1 MFQNQ
6 LYTTKKNSL
15 CSIGTYSVSFNTRN
29 TTLNGSTAN
38 TSSCPSTWCT
48 NTWYRC
54 TSAFTLI
61 VCFLDDFMSMP
72 PEMFVLWGHL
82 SEKRTRLIA
91 GSTDVEQGAVRLW
104 KTMQRSK
111 TNLVL
116 PFSLMSTFKIRKLSR
131 SSDVVHLQT
140 VYIHKNN
147 IQIMAVD
154 FYIDLVCVM
163 DFIFIWQ
170 LYWTFETSS
179 KLLDWVMVGNSSF
192 WKKEI
197 LCC

>member
-1 MFQNQ
+1 MFLLQTLHLVLGLSVQ
-6 LYTTKKNSL
+6 TRATDARLLWLWSSASL
-15 CSIGTYSVSFNTRN
+15 MISCS
-29 TTLNGSTAN
+29 
-38 TSSCPSTWCT
+38 CHQ
-48 NTWYRC
+48 RC
-54 TSAFTLI
+54 LF
-61 VCFLDDFMSMP
+61 C
-72 PEMFVLWGHL
+72 EGHL

-91 GSTDVEQGAVRLW
+91 GSTDVEQGAVRVW

-179 KLLDWVMVGNSSF
+179 KLLD
-192 WKKEI
+192 
-197 LCC
+197 